1 MTNLPISLRNN
12 LSNHFVLNSITLAS
26 TSISRDNTIKYGIRL
41 HDGLVVEAVL
51 IPQGKRVTACVSSQ
65 VGCSL
70 DCTFCATAKL
80 KRIRNLSAQEIYD
93 QVFHL
98 RQESF
103 NKYNAPLTNI
113 VFMGMGEPLMNFK
126 NIVNGIEMITSSQG
140 LGMSAQRITV
150 STSGISKLIRNLA
163 DLKLGVRLAVSLHS
177 ARTEVR
183 ESLMPFSKK
192 FNLVELQNSLMY
204 WYHKTKSKITFEYII
219 FENINDTNEDIKYL
233 VDFCKKVPS
242 KVNFIEYNPVEG
254 DNFKQAT
261 PEVTQLYIRKLKL
274 NNIHSTIR
282 KSRGK
287 DIDAACGQ
295 LANKLV

>member
-1 MTNLPISLRNN
+1 MS
-12 LSNHFVLNSITLAS
+12 SHFILNRIFLAS
-26 TSISRDNTIKYGIRL
+26 TSISRDKTIKYGIRL
-41 HDGLVVEAVL
+41 HDGLLVEAVL
-51 IPQGKRVTACVSSQ
+51 IPQGNRVTACVSSQ

-70 DCTFCATAKL
+70 DCSFCATAKL

-103 NKYNAPLTNI
+103 DKYDTPLTNI

-140 LGMSAQRITV
+140 LGMSAERITV
-150 STSGISKLIRNLA
+150 STSGISKLIRKLA

-192 FNLVELQNSLMY
+192 FKLEELQNALIY

-219 FENINDTNEDIKYL
+219 LEGINDTKEDIKYL
-233 VDFCKKVPS
+233 VDFCKKIPS

-261 PEVTQLYIRKLKL
+261 SEVTQLYMRELKL

>member
-1 MTNLPISLRNN
+1 MSNLPISLRND
-12 LSNHFVLNSITLAS
+12 LSSHFILNRIFLAS
-26 TSISRDNTIKYGIRL
+26 TSISRDKTIKYGIRL
-41 HDGLVVEAVL
+41 HDGLLVEAVL
-51 IPQGKRVTACVSSQ
+51 IPQGNRVTACVSSQ

-70 DCTFCATAKL
+70 DCSFCATAKL

-103 NKYNAPLTNI
+103 DKYDTPLTNI

-140 LGMSAQRITV
+140 LGMSAERITV
-150 STSGISKLIRNLA
+150 STSGISKLIRKLA

-192 FNLVELQNSLMY
+192 FKLEELQNALIY

-219 FENINDTNEDIKYL
+219 LEGINDTKEDIKYL
-233 VDFCKKVPS
+233 VDFCKKIPS

-261 PEVTQLYIRKLKL
+261 SEVTQLYMRELKL